1 MNEKDRRQRLYV
13 AQQGAKVRAGQ
24 ISRREFL
31 RRAAVAGF
39 AVSAAGLM
47 RMDRALA
54 APPTMPSRMPHPDYP
69 DAQIKWMK
77 EVGGKFKGTTVRL
90 SSEST
95 APSQITVGLIADNFT
110 KYTGID
116 VKWEQ
121 TPLDQV
127 LAKITQDTATQNASN
142 DIYYL
147 DQSWIGRFSE
157 DIVDTRAKYMNDK
170 GNELNMPEFDFADFV
185 PELVPAIS
193 EYNGIL
199 VGMPYDIPIFIFS
212 YRKDVF
218 EQLKLKVPTTMPEF
232 LAAAKA
238 IFEAKLTNKD
248 NSPIYGYVGQWK
260 SGHYSLQCDWTS
272 WLWSHGGSHTGKGN
286 SVVINDAQGLAGAQY
301 MMELAKYTDPGS
313 TTYDWSGAGD
323 AMAAGSGAMTFLWN
337 EFNPGYDGEK
347 SKVVGLVE
355 PGDLPKEDALR
366 SPKDCSFGEIPAIG
380 HQGGSCLAI
389 SKYSKIPDA
398 AYVFLQWVTCKETIA
413 LAAAQS
419 NTPVRISTFNDPRI
433 LAKAKPVP
441 GSTRHFPVSLKTIQ
455 TRMGTE
461 PHFPGWA
468 DVSATGAVIPTELGK
483 MTAGGQD
490 PKTTLDNI
498 AAAIDKA
505 IKES

>member
-1 MNEKDRRQRLYV
+1 
-13 AQQGAKVRAGQ
+13 
-24 ISRREFL
+24 
-31 RRAAVAGF
+31 
-39 AVSAAGLM
+39 
-47 RMDRALA
+47 
-54 APPTMPSRMPHPDYP
+54 
-69 DAQIKWMK
+69 
-77 EVGGKFKGTTVRL
+77 
-90 SSEST
+90 
-95 APSQITVGLIADNFT
+95 
-110 KYTGID
+110 
-116 VKWEQ
+116 
-121 TPLDQV
+121 
-127 LAKITQDTATQNASN
+127 
-142 DIYYL
+142 
-147 DQSWIGRFSE
+147 
-157 DIVDTRAKYMNDK
+157 
-170 GNELNMPEFDFADFV
+170 MPEFEFADFV

-199 VGMPYDIPIFIFS
+199 VGMPYDIPIFTFA
-212 YRKDVF
+212 YRKDVL

-232 LAAAKA
+232 LATAKA

-248 NSPIYGYVGQWK
+248 GSPIYGYVGQWK
-260 SGHYSLQCDWTS
+260 SGHYALQCDWTS

-286 SVVINDAQGLAGAQY
+286 SVVINDANGLAGAQY

-313 TTYDWSGAGD
+313 TTYDWSGQGD
-323 AMAAGSGAMTFLWN
+323 AMAAGSAGLIIDWC
-337 EFNPGYDGEK
+337 EFFPGWDGEK
-347 SKVVGLVE
+347 SKVPGLIE
-355 PGDLPKEDALR
+355 PADLPKEDSLR

-398 AYVFLQWVTCKETIA
+398 AFVFLQWATCKETIA

-419 NTPVRISTFNDPRI
+419 NTPVRLSTFSDPRI

-441 GSTRHFPVSLKTIQ
+441 GTTRHFPAALKVMQ

-468 DVSATGAVIPTELGK
+468 DVSSTGAVIPTELGK

-505 IKES
+505 IKS